1 MNLTVINPCQV
12 NSLLLKRGEWAIAK
26 REELME
32 VQLEVQEK
40 PFSNIIILV
49 LILVVMEAV

>member
-1 MNLTVINPCQV
+1 
-12 NSLLLKRGEWAIAK
+12 
-26 REELME
+26 ME

-49 LILVVMEAV
+49 LILVAMEVV